1 MGQWKTIHISE
12 GTEEIYRRRGEIRA
26 RGISSMLEAYMMVK
40 AVDPN
45 LLETTKLVRRQ
56 LREHRQERE
65 LKKYCE
71 RLQGLLKNYNFK

>member
-45 LLETTKLVRRQ
+45 LLENID
-56 LREHRQERE
+56 
-65 LKKYCE
+65 KKE
-71 RLQGLLKNYNFK
+71 N